1 MIIDKNN
8 IEEKLMSGD
17 WAVVFS
23 KSKSKE
29 DAKKIADMVS
39 YAIGL
44 AQYDDGSY
52 GVIIDKKLAM
62 KDHLAVHPSGA

>member
-1 MIIDKNN
+1 MVIDKNN

-17 WAVVFS
+17 WAVVFP
-23 KSKSKE
+23 KSKREE
-29 DAKKIADMVS
+29 DAEKIADMVS

-44 AQYDDGSY
+44 AQYDDDSY

-62 KDHLAVHPSGA
+62 EDYLATHPSGT